1 MNGGADGIE
10 PTASS
15 MPWTDVLKTSI
26 PLGLL
31 KPSEISA
38 FFVLSSFSVI
48 ARLHFLWRLGGDLRG
63 IFSVMKLTKRSV
75 DALFPR
81 RKQYIEYDTELKG
94 FGVAIYPSGVKNDGS
109 EYRPHRG
116 GLGTAKSE

>member
-1 MNGGADGIE
+1 MKGGADGIE

-38 FFVLSSFSVI
+38 LFVLSSFSVI
-48 ARLHFLWRLGGDLRG
+48 ARLHFLVPTWWRFKRDL
-63 IFSVMKLTKRSV
+63 LC
-75 DALFPR
+75 DEAN
-81 RKQYIEYDTELKG
+81 EA
-94 FGVAIYPSGVKNDGS
+94 FG
-109 EYRPHRG
+109 
-116 GLGTAKSE
+116 

>member
-1 MNGGADGIE
+1 ME
-10 PTASS
+10 
-15 MPWTDVLKTSI
+15 
-26 PLGLL
+26 
-31 KPSEISA
+31 
-38 FFVLSSFSVI
+38 
-48 ARLHFLWRLGGDLRG
+48 
-63 IFSVMKLTKRSV
+63 LTKRSV

>member
-15 MPWTDVLKTSI
+15 MPWTDILKTSI
-26 PLGLL
+26 PHLGLL
-31 KPSEISA
+31 KPSEIT

-81 RKQYIEYDTELKG
+81 RSNISTTTR
-94 FGVAIYPSGVKNDGS
+94 N
-109 EYRPHRG
+109 
-116 GLGTAKSE
+116 